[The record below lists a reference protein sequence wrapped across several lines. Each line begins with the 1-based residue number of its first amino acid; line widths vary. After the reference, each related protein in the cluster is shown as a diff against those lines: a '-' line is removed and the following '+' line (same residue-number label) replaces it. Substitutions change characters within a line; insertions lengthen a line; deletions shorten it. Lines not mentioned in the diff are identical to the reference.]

1 MRKVKIAG
9 REVLPI
15 GLGTMNM
22 GDKAETFDR
31 EVEAIRT
38 GIDYGAQLIDTA
50 EMYGN
55 GNAETLVGSAIK
67 PYSRENVFLLS
78 KVLPA
83 NASKKDLPNS
93 LDNSLKRLGTD
104 YLDLYLLHWKEDIP
118 LEETVE
124 ALVKARNE
132 GKIKAWGVSN
142 LDVDDLEQVLDLPG
156 GENCKANQVRYNIAN
171 RGIEFDLMPMM
182 EKHEMP
188 VIAYSPIDR
197 GDSFGAELTKQQ
209 VLKDI
214 ADKHDA
220 DIFQILLAWSIRN
233 DQTIAIPQSSNPEH
247 VLNNLKAADISLT
260 DQDLEQIDRVY
271 PKPVSKQPLTL
282 WG

>member
-38 GIDYGAQLIDTA
+38 GIDHGAQLIDTA
-50 EMYGN
+50 EMYGD

-67 PYSRENVFLLS
+67 PYLRENVFLLS

-83 NASKKDLPNS
+83 NASKKDLPIS
-93 LDNSLKRLGTD
+93 LDNSLKRLETD
-104 YLDLYLLHWKEDIP
+104 YLDLYLLHWKEDVP
-118 LEETVE
+118 LEETIE
-124 ALVKARNE
+124 ALEKAKNQ

-182 EKHEMP
+182 EKHDMP

-197 GDSFGAELTKQQ
+197 GDSFGADLTKQQ

-220 DIFQILLAWSIRN
+220 DVFQILLAWSIRN

-260 DQDLEQIDRVY
+260 EQDLEQIDKVY